1 MNKTDMTS
9 VQSLLASG
17 KVNSVELAQESLNK
31 IKQHHQE
38 GGKAWVSVD
47 DAAVLAQAKA
57 ADALRHTGYVASPL
71 AGIPVSIKDS
81 FDVKGEVSAAGS
93 KLFAQHDAATID
105 APAIRALRA
114 AGAVLVGRTNM
125 SEFAFSGLGYNP
137 HHGTPCHPQRP
148 EYIAG
153 GSTSGGAVSVAGGMV
168 LAGLGS
174 DTGGSLRIPAAFCDL
189 VGFKPTAARISREG
203 VVPLSSS
210 FDSIGAITHSVRDC
224 ALVDAALSGQYH
236 RLQAAP
242 LAGLRLFVTEDYV
255 MQQLAPE
262 VAQAFEQSVATLQGL
277 GATIVPFAFPEL
289 NQIPEINAAG
299 GLTAAEVW
307 SAHQD
312 FFDDVRAEYDP
323 LVATRIERGRHISAG
338 AYLRVQ
344 QQRQSLIELAQGRLA
359 YADAWLMPTVAIN
372 PPKLTDL
379 ADETVF
385 FNVNALALRNTTV
398 LNFLDGCA
406 VSIPLGQGLGLSVG
420 GLAGRDEHILNVA
433 LSIEQALTT

>member
-1 MNKTDMTS
+1 MHTTDITS
-9 VQSLLASG
+9 VQSLLANG
-17 KVNSVELAQESLNK
+17 KVNSVELAQESLQK

-47 DAAVLAQAKA
+47 EAAVLAQAEA
-57 ADALRHTGYVASPL
+57 ADAQRRAGYVASPL

-93 KLFAQHDAATID
+93 KLFAQQGAATED
-105 APAIRALRA
+105 APAISALRA

-137 HHGTPCHPQRP
+137 HHGTPCHPERP
-148 EYIAG
+148 EAIAG

-174 DTGGSLRIPAAFCDL
+174 DTGGSLRIPAAFCDV
-189 VGFKPTAARISREG
+189 VGFKPTAARISRKG
-203 VVPLSSS
+203 VVPLSHS

-224 ALVDAALSGQYH
+224 GLVDAALSGQAH
-236 RLQAAP
+236 ALTAAP

-255 MQQLAPE
+255 LDQLAPA
-262 VAQAFEQSVATLQGL
+262 VAAAYSRSLTKLSQL
-277 GATIVPFAFPEL
+277 GARIVPFAFSEL
-289 NQIPEINAAG
+289 HRIPEINAAG

-307 SAHQD
+307 SEHQD
-312 FFDDVRAEYDP
+312 FFDEVRAEYDP

-338 AYLRVQ
+338 DYLRVQ
-344 QQRQSLIELAQGRLA
+344 QQRAGLIELAQSRLA
-359 YADAWLMPTVAIN
+359 YADAWLMPTVAIE
-372 PPKLTDL
+372 PPQLADL
-379 ADETVF
+379 ADEARF
-385 FNVNALALRNTTV
+385 FSLNALALRNTTV

-406 VSIPLGQGLGLSVG
+406 VSLPLGQGLGLSVG
-420 GLAGRDEHILNVA
+420 GMAGQDEHILNVA
-433 LSIEQALTT
+433 LSIEQALAT